1 MNDFNKHTTR
11 AFLLMIVFLIVAFF
25 TVAMIYSAIK
35 GGNWW
40 YIFVPL
46 AAVIYGCV
54 AFYKKYKPAE
64 YK

>member
-11 AFLLMIVFLIVAFF
+11 ALLLMIVFAIVYVF
-25 TVAMIYSAIK
+25 TGIMVYGAIK
-35 GGNWW
+35 GGVWW
-40 YIFVPL
+40 SIFVPV
-46 AAVIYGCV
+46 AAVIYGSV

>member
-11 AFLLMIVFLIVAFF
+11 AFLLMILFAAVALF
-25 TVAMIYSAIK
+25 TGIMLYGAIK
-35 GGNWW
+35 GGVWW
-40 YIFVPL
+40 SVFVPL

-54 AFYKKYKPAE
+54 AFYQKYKPAE